1 MFADHLLEIFDHL
14 ERYVVSFVSEIHERA
29 RVGPMFRNND
39 LYRGVRVNLRRRRL
53 FTGCENATQRRCY
66 KRSDDWTRFKIKHQT
81 SSLELPATLAPARWR
96 CVRVCPN

>member
-14 ERYVVSFVSEIHERA
+14 ERDVVFFVSEIHERA

-53 FTGCENATQRRCY
+53 FPGCENETQRRCY
-66 KRSDDWTRFKIKHQT
+66 KRSDDWTRFKIKPQT
-81 SSLELPATLAPARWR
+81 SIREPPATLAAARGR
-96 CVRVCPN
+96 SRRVC